1 MVARRIR
8 AMTPSP
14 GAWTTLEGQRIGILG
29 ATVLG
34 GPPRENGT
42 LLLGRADP
50 AYAAY
55 WGSSR
60 APHVACGAGWLRLDE
75 VRPAGRRAMS
85 GDDWANGLRGLGE
98 VRLPS

>member
-1 MVARRIR
+1 
-8 AMTPSP
+8 MTPAP
-14 GAWTTLEGQRIGILG
+14 GAWTTLSGQRIGVLG

-34 GPPRENGT
+34 GPPREHGT
-42 LLLGRADP
+42 LVLGHDDP
-50 AYAAY
+50 AYWAKAVGAFPY
-55 WGSSR
+55 WGHSR

-75 VRPAGRRAMS
+75 VRPAGKRTMS